1 MTASAAATGFL
12 SLPPGPLHTPQ
23 RLSLNSIN
31 DHSSFPF
38 TAAYQ
43 RRAGTSLGC
52 LVMLWWLVQASGTFQ
67 PQLCLRPAVPRCPHA
82 HRCQDTQSPDQWAP
96 RAVSTEHGGGL
107 SPRSSPK
114 TLGGS
119 RPCLTLP
126 CCPAPSSSEAT
137 GREQGSDAVWGRVT
151 YSASLCSCLTEKRPL
166 DHRVNGESV
175 WSAHLEN
182 VVPRASFVLTAR
194 AWLWQRGPPQRDQEA
209 KPACP

>member
-31 DHSSFPF
+31 DRSSFPF

-82 HRCQDTQSPDQWAP
+82 HRCQDTHGHQEQSLQNMVGDSVPAPAP
-96 RAVSTEHGGGL
+96 RRWVAPGPASPCPAVR
-107 SPRSSPK
+107 PPAARRRQV
-114 TLGGS
+114 GS
-119 RPCLTLP
+119 RAPMLCGAGSLTQPLCAQVLP
-126 CCPAPSSSEAT
+126 KSGRWTT
-137 GREQGSDAVWGRVT
+137 GLMGRACGQHISRTSYQG
-151 YSASLCSCLTEKRPL
+151 RPL
-166 DHRVNGESV
+166 S
-175 WSAHLEN
+175 
-182 VVPRASFVLTAR
+182 
-194 AWLWQRGPPQRDQEA
+194 
-209 KPACP
+209 